1 MRKSGCNRRKPRVR
15 AKPRNGAISRFQRFL
30 KMGASTADCIWQI
43 VESIRELIII
53 SHDEIAP
60 VRSKGGSFSQPG
72 HKLWVSRRTFLL
84 MVQAFWLVRL
94 TWHSRSH
101 EIAIGY
107 IEEME
112 RQYTSSIA
120 IGGFSR
126 SIPANLWDTVVA
138 IWSAG
143 IPSENHFR
151 TINVQWIGQWGLFSG
166 CSSS

>member
-43 VESIRELIII
+43 VESIRELMII

-120 IGGFSR
+120 ARRFFS
-126 SIPANLWDTVVA
+126 IH
-138 IWSAG
+138 
-143 IPSENHFR
+143 PSESVGYCGRYLVSGNPERKSFSYNKR
-151 TINVQWIGQWGLFSG
+151 TMDRAMGPF
-166 CSSS
+166 